1 MKIGILTCIN
11 LPNLLPSEAFL
22 IPALTNKNHIVTA
35 VIWDDVSIEWS
46 DFDLL
51 IFRNTW
57 DYYEKQTAFDIWLNK
72 IEALGMKCLNSI
84 KTIQKNKHKFYLK
97 ELQNQGLSIVPTIF
111 IDKTT
116 TLDLQKIIPKQWQK
130 AVIKPAYSGGSYQ
143 TVLFDVTE
151 INIINRQYQSIA
163 AEKELLLQEYI
174 PEIKTVGE
182 TSFIFFN
189 KKFSHCVNK
198 MPVKGDFRVQNQ
210 YGGIYTIVHPS
221 QKLIDKALNIV
232 NTFAED
238 LLYVRIDCIVFDNNL
253 LLMEVEC
260 LEPDLYFELCP
271 SAKDKFIEAIENIA
285 LRSLSQKS

>member
-11 LPNLLPSEAFL
+11 LPNLLPSEEFL
-22 IPALTNKNHIVTA
+22 IPALTKKNHSATA
-35 VIWDDVSIEWS
+35 VIWDDVSVQWS

-57 DYYEKQTAFDIWLNK
+57 DYYEKQAAFDIWLNK
-72 IEALGMKCLNSI
+72 IDALGIKCLNSI

-97 ELQNQGLSIVPTIF
+97 ELQNHGTSIIPTVF

-116 TLDLQKIIPKQWQK
+116 TLDLQKIIPKHWQK

-143 TVLFDVTE
+143 TMLFDIVD
-151 INIINRQYQSIA
+151 IDVVNKKYQSIA
-163 AEKELLLQEYI
+163 AEKELLLQDFI
-174 PEIKTVGE
+174 PEIETVGE

-198 MPVKGDFRVQNQ
+198 MPIKGDFRVQNQ
-210 YGGIYTIVHPS
+210 FGGSYTIVHPS
-221 QKLIDKALNIV
+221 QELIDKAQKIV
-232 NTFAED
+232 NTFDED
-238 LLYVRIDCIVFDNNL
+238 LLYARIDCIVVDNNL

-260 LEPDLYFELCP
+260 LEPDLYFELFP
-271 SAKDKFIEAIENIA
+271 AAKDKFIEAIEH
-285 LRSLSQKS
+285 LVQHF

>member
-11 LPNLLPSEAFL
+11 LPDLLPSEEFL
-22 IPALTNKNHIVTA
+22 IPALTNKNHAVTA
-35 VIWDDVSIEWS
+35 VIWDDVSIKWT

-57 DYYEKQTAFDIWLNK
+57 DYYEKQAAFDIWLNK
-72 IEALGMKCLNSI
+72 IDALKIKCLNSI

-97 ELQNQGLSIVPTIF
+97 ELQNQGTSIIPTVF

-116 TLDLQKIIPKQWQK
+116 TLDLQKIIPKHWQK

-143 TVLFDVTE
+143 TVLFDIVD
-151 INIINRQYQSIA
+151 INAVNKKYQSIA
-163 AEKELLLQEYI
+163 AEKELLLQDFI
-174 PEIKTVGE
+174 PDIETVGE

-198 MPVKGDFRVQNQ
+198 MPIKGDFRVQNQ
-210 YGGIYTIVHPS
+210 FGGSYIIVHPS
-221 QKLIDKALNIV
+221 QELIDKAQKIV
-232 NTFAED
+232 NTFDED
-238 LLYVRIDCIVFDNNL
+238 LLYARVDCIVVDNNL

-271 SAKDKFIEAIENIA
+271 TAKDKFIEAIEHLI
-285 LRSLSQKS
+285 QDF